1 MRKIMASLDVGSDSV
16 KLVVGEMVKKK
27 LNVLAIS
34 ESPSYGLKKGL
45 VEKPDYLLDS
55 IKQVFQRCEEMLGL
69 QVKQV
74 IVTVPSTK
82 AIFSVVG
89 GSIEVKNEGNL
100 ITGDD
105 VAHVIHESI
114 KGNVPKDYEFISMMP
129 TAFYLDDDRVIQ
141 DPKGLTSKT
150 LKVRGVISL
159 TPKTNIYPVLAC
171 LERIGV
177 EVLDITLGAIGDYYE
192 VKNKDLDSKVGA
204 IINLGAETTTVS
216 IFNKG
221 IITNNKVLNYGG
233 LNIDNDI
240 SYMYK
245 LPIEK
250 SKKIKEQN
258 GLRLSNHPTIE
269 VENDDKKITI
279 DAKELKSVIE
289 SRTDEIIKLALQE
302 IKDLTKKEISY
313 IIFTG
318 GLTELLDL
326 KDLLDRRYPGSK
338 IMKNEEI
345 GARNNK
351 FSASLGIIK
360 YHAYNAKMRDKDFSI
375 FTIEEQQQISGTV
388 SETETDSAIGKLFG
402 YIFNN

>member
-1 MRKIMASLDVGSDSV
+1 
-16 KLVVGEMVKKK
+16 
-27 LNVLAIS
+27 
-34 ESPSYGLKKGL
+34 
-45 VEKPDYLLDS
+45 
-55 IKQVFQRCEEMLGL
+55 
-69 QVKQV
+69 
-74 IVTVPSTK
+74 
-82 AIFSVVG
+82 
-89 GSIEVKNEGNL
+89 
-100 ITGDD
+100 
-105 VAHVIHESI
+105 
-114 KGNVPKDYEFISMMP
+114 
-129 TAFYLDDDRVIQ
+129 
-141 DPKGLTSKT
+141 
-150 LKVRGVISL
+150 
-159 TPKTNIYPVLAC
+159 
-171 LERIGV
+171 
-177 EVLDITLGAIGDYYE
+177 
-192 VKNKDLDSKVGA
+192 
-204 IINLGAETTTVS
+204 
-216 IFNKG
+216 
-221 IITNNKVLNYGG
+221 
-233 LNIDNDI
+233 
-240 SYMYK
+240 MYK

-269 VENDDKKITI
+269 IENDDKKITI

>member
-1 MRKIMASLDVGSDSV
+1 
-16 KLVVGEMVKKK
+16 
-27 LNVLAIS
+27 
-34 ESPSYGLKKGL
+34 
-45 VEKPDYLLDS
+45 
-55 IKQVFQRCEEMLGL
+55 MLGL

-129 TAFYLDDDRVIQ
+129 TAFYLDDDRVIR

-269 VENDDKKITI
+269 IENDDKKITI